1 MCRAARQSLTLGYSG
16 GIRGIVELE
25 VLRRIEKALGDLP
38 IQCFFDL
45 IVGTRYLVLV
55 EFSFPWLYLTI
66 HAVPVDWSHWASQP

>member
-1 MCRAARQSLTLGYSG
+1 MARNSLTLGYSG

-45 IVGTRYLVLV
+45 IVGTRYPVLV
-55 EFSFPWLYLTI
+55 DFPFLRPFLTI
-66 HAVPVDWSHWASQP
+66 LPVPVDWSHWDSQP